1 MRRRLILV
9 LALASLIGLIAS
21 FLVYRVVVAVQ
32 ANVKPDTTTDVVVAA
47 VNMGMAE
54 TITAKHVKVVPWP
67 KSSLPT
73 GAVTSMADAE
83 NRVVRSSIVA
93 GEPLIEGKLAP
104 QLAGRGGLMPML
116 VQEGQ
121 RAVTIKVDDAT
132 RETGFILPNSHV
144 DILVSMP
151 KPGSATGEKIAKIVL
166 QDVLVLASGQIV
178 EHRDNKPVTMTT
190 VTFSLDPERSE
201 RLTIAQTEGRLFLVT
216 RNMNDKKIV
225 STPGATRASLLGGE
239 TAAAPRSPAP
249 SVASKPKPRPAVA
262 AAPVAPPVAAVIP
275 PPTLETV
282 SVSVLRGNQLSE
294 HRFVRKGPDQWVEK
308 TTEKER

>member
-1 MRRRLILV
+1 MRRRLIIV
-9 LALASLIGLIAS
+9 LAFASLIGLLAS

-32 ANVKPDTTTDVVVAA
+32 ANVKPDVTTEVVVAA

-67 KSSLPT
+67 KASVPA
-73 GAVTSMADAE
+73 GVVTSLANAE

-116 VQEGQ
+116 VAEGQ

-132 RETGFILPNSHV
+132 RETGFILPHSHV
-144 DILVSMP
+144 DVLVSMP
-151 KPGSATGEKIAKIVL
+151 RPGSSTGEKIAKIVL
-166 QDVLVLASGQIV
+166 QDVLVLASGQVV

-190 VTFSLDPERSE
+190 VTLSLDPERTE

-216 RNMNDKKIV
+216 RNMNDKTIV
-225 STPGATRASLLGGE
+225 NTPGATRASLLAGVGGGPQPP
-239 TAAAPRSPAP
+239 APR
-249 SVASKPKPRPAVA
+249 VASAPRPRPTAVA
-262 AAPVAPPVAAVIP
+262 AVPAAPAPAVLP
-275 PPTLETV
+275 TPTLETV
-282 SVSVLRGNQLSE
+282 SVSVLRGNQISE
-294 HRFVRKGPDQWVEK
+294 HRFVRKGTDQWVEK

>member
-1 MRRRLILV
+1 
-9 LALASLIGLIAS
+9 
-21 FLVYRVVVAVQ
+21 VYRVVVAVQ
-32 ANVKPDTTTDVVVAA
+32 ANVKPDVTTDVVVAA

-54 TITAKHVKVVPWP
+54 TITPKHVKVVPWP
-67 KSSLPT
+67 KASVPT
-73 GAVTSMADAE
+73 GAVTSLADAE

-116 VQEGQ
+116 VAEGQ

-151 KPGSATGEKIAKIVL
+151 KPGSSTGEKIAKIVL

-190 VTFSLDPERSE
+190 VTFSLDPERTE

-216 RNMNDKKIV
+216 RNMNDKAIV
-225 STPGATRASLLGGE
+225 NTPGATRASLLAGVG
-239 TAAAPRSPAP
+239 AGPQAPKIASAPRPRPQAVGAVPGPPAP
-249 SVASKPKPRPAVA
+249 PGL
-262 AAPVAPPVAAVIP
+262 
-275 PPTLETV
+275 PTPSLETV
-282 SVSVLRGNQLSE
+282 SVSVLRGSQISE
-294 HRFVRKGPDQWVEK
+294 HRFVRKGTDQWVEK